1 MSKYE
6 TKSRFSPKLMLF
18 IKTSYGHLE
27 RDMTNPRKFLRKTPG
42 VFRSRLKNEWKS
54 TRFAETTFRKKF
66 PGTRKL
72 QFWHPSKWLRQRDEI
87 SSLTVQNWQQNFPKN
102 LFFVKMSILTRKI
115 KFWHPYRKNNY
126 NRLPTFRPKARND
139 RKKTFFWKS
148 FTSKFSFVYLLC
160 IFDKLAEMFPSRC
173 GNCLVEIPRRLGKD
187 IFFQKKGTFFLEIF
201 HKGHRKHFCWSQL
214 IFLDKGQTFSF
225 KVRRWEK

>member
-1 MSKYE
+1 MTYTRQFWQPGEIFEAKERIFFRSMSKNE
-6 TKSRFSPKLMLF
+6 SKSRFYNKIMLDLKL
-18 IKTSYGHLE
+18 SYGHLE
-27 RDMTNPRKFLRKTPG
+27 RDKTNPRNFLRETPG

-54 TRFAETTFRKKF
+54 TCFAETTFRKKF

-72 QFWHPSKWLRQRDEI
+72 QFWHPSKWLRQRDEN

-139 RKKTFFWKS
+139 WKRK
-148 FTSKFSFVYLLC
+148 
-160 IFDKLAEMFPSRC
+160 MF
-173 GNCLVEIPRRLGKD
+173 
-187 IFFQKKGTFFLEIF
+187 FFQ
-201 HKGHRKHFCWSQL
+201 
-214 IFLDKGQTFSF
+214 
-225 KVRRWEK
+225 